1 MPPNTKAFLYYYLS
15 PEKPCIAGEL
25 RLRVTSSDDP
35 ASFEN
40 GSDLL
45 RYNGRPWSRPLHV
58 LPELYIPLYEKLR
71 EEQLVPDDLDRVLS
85 ALPKENFRYS
95 WSHLYTLNDE
105 FIVDFGIWGME
116 LFVITEQ
123 GAERLRLLELFSDR
137 RKRSKAIFYRAYTG
151 GYANHPIST
160 LLYWLQYFH
169 EFVGSALARFERST
183 NPDHKGT
190 RTVVLR
196 FLKIITPVKCV
207 VPNYDG
213 RICCPREGEL
223 YRRTKNNTESEW
235 SVDIDK
241 FNSIMTR
248 CFRLLWDA

>member
-95 WSHLYTLNDE
+95 WSHLYTLNDT
-105 FIVDFGIWGME
+105 FIVDFGSHRNGFTFHVTSELGVEKLPFRGM
-116 LFVITEQ
+116 FFDGRACCNGSPYT
-123 GAERLRLLELFSDR
+123 G
-137 RKRSKAIFYRAYTG
+137 AYTIQ
-151 GYANHPIST
+151 PSLDT
-160 LLYWLQYFH
+160 
-169 EFVGSALARFERST
+169 
-183 NPDHKGT
+183 
-190 RTVVLR
+190 
-196 FLKIITPVKCV
+196 
-207 VPNYDG
+207 
-213 RICCPREGEL
+213 
-223 YRRTKNNTESEW
+223 
-235 SVDIDK
+235 
-241 FNSIMTR
+241 SI
-248 CFRLLWDA
+248 LINV